1 MIAMAYAHVN
11 GIWLHYRELG
21 EGEPLLLVMG
31 LGAPLQGWEPQLEE
45 FAREHRVIC
54 FDNRGVGASDKPV
67 GRYTVSQLV
76 ADANGLLDHLRIE
89 RAHVVGVSMGGMV
102 AMEMAA
108 RYPKR
113 VGSLVLA
120 ATTPAADA
128 RMRWTMGR
136 VAARVGAAAV
146 TAGGSLQDRLA
157 AVKEELVR
165 VWLPLIFSAAPG
177 GEEEA
182 IVRRLMD
189 AAFADGFPGAGTA
202 GQLAACFAHDARE
215 RLRAISARTLVLGGT
230 ADAVFAKER
239 FAELARAIDGAQLE
253 LLGGAPHAINLVHPD
268 AFNDVVL
275 RFLAGAR
282 FHRARIERAASPA

>member
-1 MIAMAYAHVN
+1 MAYAHVN
-11 GIWLHYRELG
+11 GIWLHYREQG
-21 EGEPLLLVMG
+21 EGEPLLLIMG
-31 LGAPLQGWEPQLEE
+31 FGTPWQGWEPQIED
-45 FAREHRVIC
+45 FSRGHRVIC

-67 GRYTVSQLV
+67 GRYTVSQMV
-76 ADANGLLDHLRIE
+76 ADASGLLDHLRIE

-108 RYPKR
+108 RHPER

-136 VAARVGAAAV
+136 VAARIGAAAF
-146 TAGGSLQDRLA
+146 TAGGTLQDRLA
-157 AVKEELVR
+157 AVKEELVQ

-189 AAFADGFPGAGTA
+189 AAFAEGFPAVGTA

-215 RLRAISARTLVLGGT
+215 RLRAIAARTLVLGGT
-230 ADAVFAKER
+230 VDAVFAKER
-239 FAELARAIDGAQLE
+239 FVELARGIPGACLE
-253 LLGGAPHAINLVHPD
+253 ILDGAPHAINLSHPV

-275 RFLAGAR
+275 RFLAGAGAGR
-282 FHRARIERAASPA
+282 SRLGRAASPA

>member
-1 MIAMAYAHVN
+1 MIRMAYAHVN
-11 GIWLHYRELG
+11 GIWLNHREQG

-31 LGAPLQGWEPQLEE
+31 LGAPWQGWEPQLEA
-45 FAREHRVIC
+45 FSRQYRVIC

-67 GRYTVSQLV
+67 GRYTVSQLME
-76 ADANGLLDHLRIE
+76 DTRGLLDHLRIE

-102 AMEMAA
+102 AMELAA
-108 RYPKR
+108 RYPQR

-136 VAARVGAAAV
+136 IAARVGAVAF
-146 TAGGSLQDRLA
+146 TCGGSLQDRVA
-157 AVKEELVR
+157 AVKEELVQ
-165 VWLPLIFSAAPG
+165 VWLPLIFSARPG
-177 GEEEA
+177 GDEEA

-189 AAFADGFPGAGTA
+189 AAFADGFPAVGTA

-215 RLRAISARTLVLGGT
+215 RLRGIASRTLVLGGT
-230 ADAVFAKER
+230 TDAVFATER
-239 FAELARAIDGAQLE
+239 SAELARSISGARLE
-253 LLGGAPHAINLVHPD
+253 LLHDVPHAINLVQPQ

-275 RFLAGAR
+275 RFLSGAR
-282 FHRARIERAASPA
+282 AHRGRRHRVASPA